1 MKPILFLLLF
11 GIACAQVSNNQ
22 RMTDRELDSFIG
34 PVKKVFV
41 EWSPISRSW
50 SNIPIGT
57 RCRDMTKVY
66 DKSGRLTQYSV
77 YPGSCGSDE
86 IREDY
91 TYNQDGSRTSKTQE
105 IRDKNSPEPPPP
117 IAGPPLNSEDMGQPR
132 TFFKYDSKGRLIE
145 EKSVRPSGKVISRNG
160 FRYDA
165 RDRLI
170 EIAGYDGR
178 DQLSVRRVYD
188 FTGEERVPTGFV
200 YYGGNGKIYER
211 TSYTEYEFNSR
222 GDWIKRKET
231 TEETFNRKSV
241 SSIRREIEYYSPNK

>member
-1 MKPILFLLLF
+1 
-11 GIACAQVSNNQ
+11 
-22 RMTDRELDSFIG
+22 
-34 PVKKVFV
+34 
-41 EWSPISRSW
+41 
-50 SNIPIGT
+50 
-57 RCRDMTKVY
+57 
-66 DKSGRLTQYSV
+66 
-77 YPGSCGSDE
+77 
-86 IREDY
+86 
-91 TYNQDGSRTSKTQE
+91 
-105 IRDKNSPEPPPP
+105 
-117 IAGPPLNSEDMGQPR
+117 MGQPR

-178 DQLSVRRVYD
+178 DQLTVRRVYD

-231 TEETFNRKSV
+231 TQETFNRKSV
-241 SSIRREIEYYSPNK
+241 SSIRREIEYYSPNE